1 MSYTSS
7 SAEYLIRFSALDIA
21 ALHYLYGPSQ
31 TARTGNDTYNVSTSE
46 PNFIWDGAGIDT
58 ISASTANAGC
68 TIYLTPGYWGY
79 TGSEKAARITSAG
92 QITVNFGTVI
102 ENLVGSAFSD
112 ALYGNSAANSI
123 SGGAGDDTIL
133 GGAGDDT
140 LDGGAGVSDT
150 AVFSGAISNYS
161 FQRRDGTDSIAVT
174 DRTAGRDGA
183 DLTTGFEYFRFADGT
198 KDKAYILSIATF
210 PNVTWTGT
218 SGPDVYT
225 AGSGSDSL
233 SGLGGGDS
241 LSGGAGNDLI
251 DGGANDDTLNGGAG
265 DDQLTGGDGLDT
277 AVYSGTSGGY
287 RLLFSN
293 NTLRVQDRTG
303 TDGTDTLIQI
313 ERLQF
318 NNKSV
323 IVESRAH
330 SGFSDIPASMYQ
342 FFILAFGAAPGVEYL
357 QQCADAYRAG
367 ASMRVITSV
376 FTTKSQFTDSYPISL
391 SNREL
396 ASKLVSNVVGNSA
409 SDSSKAQ
416 AIIDISAAL
425 DGGLSVGNMIF
436 TVFSNLAAK
445 PLSGDEWSGTAKLF
459 QNQIAVAK
467 YYTETMGQST
477 TDVAT
482 LRAAISA
489 VTPTSDVSTESSI
502 VSLVGIGLLGV

>member
-1 MSYTSS
+1 
-7 SAEYLIRFSALDIA
+7 
-21 ALHYLYGPSQ
+21 
-31 TARTGNDTYNVSTSE
+31 
-46 PNFIWDGAGIDT
+46 
-58 ISASTANAGC
+58 
-68 TIYLTPGYWGY
+68 
-79 TGSEKAARITSAG
+79 
-92 QITVNFGTVI
+92 
-102 ENLVGSAFSD
+102 
-112 ALYGNSAANSI
+112 
-123 SGGAGDDTIL
+123 
-133 GGAGDDT
+133 
-140 LDGGAGVSDT
+140 
-150 AVFSGAISNYS
+150 
-161 FQRRDGTDSIAVT
+161 
-174 DRTAGRDGA
+174 
-183 DLTTGFEYFRFADGT
+183 
-198 KDKAYILSIATF
+198 
-210 PNVTWTGT
+210 
-218 SGPDVYT
+218 
-225 AGSGSDSL
+225 
-233 SGLGGGDS
+233 
-241 LSGGAGNDLI
+241 
-251 DGGANDDTLNGGAG
+251 
-265 DDQLTGGDGLDT
+265 
-277 AVYSGTSGGY
+277 
-287 RLLFSN
+287 LFSN

-367 ASMRVITSV
+367 ASMRVITNV
-376 FTTKSQFTDSYPISL
+376 FTTKSQFTDSYPTSL

-477 TDVAT
+477 SDVAT